1 MNNKSPVDSQK
12 YIDDQT
18 KKIVEAR
25 DKYPLQP
32 IIFAGSGLSRRW
44 VNAPTWY
51 SLLEWAV
58 ENCPE
63 IDKPIQFFA
72 QQEPGLPE
80 VAQRIAGS
88 YQTWAWNSGRSNFP
102 QILFEAKVP
111 ADIYIKYAIARHIK
125 GFGTDILPQYAGEAS
140 AFSSIRPHAVITTN
154 YDSLLE
160 KILPGYQP
168 VLGTGL
174 ISAPFANIGEI
185 YKIHGT
191 VEKPSSMVLTS
202 DDYRVFGTKRKYL
215 TAKLLTFFA
224 EHPILFVGYSVE
236 DQNIRKILEDLN
248 EAVEIKGGTIPNIFF
263 LTRPSG
269 ASPAFEKVLQVAAEK
284 GVRVNA
290 IEASDFEWVFKAFGH
305 NAPLSNVNP
314 QVLRS
319 LLARSY
325 QLVRFDIPRQKF
337 EVDFELISGK
347 VDTKEEFAKVF
358 GIGTLQPVTGF
369 TARYPYNLTEVGR
382 KLGYHSWNGAHALIK
397 KVTDETGK
405 NIKESDN
412 RYHGTV
418 RISKKSKA
426 QMYSDDCVELLRR
439 VRDGKPYTVKL
450 DDDEN

>member
-1 MNNKSPVDSQK
+1 MDGSFQEDQQK
-12 YIDDQT
+12 YIDEQT
-18 KKIVEAR
+18 QKVIGTRE
-25 DKYPLQP
+25 KYPLQP

-44 VNAPTWY
+44 VKAPTWY
-51 SLLEWAV
+51 GLLEWAV
-58 ENCPE
+58 KYCPI
-63 IDKPIQFFA
+63 IDRPIQYFV
-72 QQEPGLPE
+72 QQEEGLPE
-80 VAQRIAGS
+80 VAQRIAAS
-88 YQTWAWNSGRSNFP
+88 YQAWAWDAGKSQFP
-102 QILFEAKVP
+102 PILFEAKVP
-111 ADIYIKYAIARHIK
+111 ADIYLKYSIAQYIKS
-125 GFGTDILPQYAGEAS
+125 FGTEISGNYVGEAS
-140 AFSSIRPHAVITTN
+140 AFSAIRPHAVITTN

-160 KILPGYQP
+160 KTLPGSQP
-168 VLGTGL
+168 ILGTGL

-191 VEKPSSMVLTS
+191 VEKPSSMVLTGE
-202 DDYRVFGTKRKYL
+202 DYAIFGAKRKYL

-236 DQNIRKILEDLN
+236 DANIRKILEDLN

-269 ASPAFEKVLQVAAEK
+269 GSPASEKVLQVAPEK

-314 QVLRS
+314 QILRS

-325 QLVRFDIPRQKF
+325 QLVRSDIPRQKF

-347 VDTKEEFAKVF
+347 VETKEDFAKVF

-369 TARYPYNLTEVGR
+369 TAQYPYNLTAVAG
-382 KLGYHSWNGAHALIK
+382 KLGYGYWNGADKLLK
-397 KVTDETGK
+397 QVKNETGLD
-405 NIKESDN
+405 IKASDN

-418 RISKKSKA
+418 KISTKSKA
-426 QMYSDDCVELLRR
+426 QMYSDECVELLRK
-439 VRDGKPYTVKL
+439 VRDGEVYKVEL
-450 DDDEN
+450 DGAES